1 MCGCETYECLEAFV
15 NPCNVGTELDVQ
27 AEANGTWNA
36 QILFNE
42 KWTQFG
48 FEVNAGENIVIPTSV
63 LNENYLHELRLFNTT
78 GVQTCYHLKTRYT
91 SVLSGFEPQPP
102 ISSIWQWGKLA
113 VNGNTVSDDLLG
125 GDLSTIIWINEQPV
139 DWAAQGIT
147 HTGDTLDFTAIGGAY
162 GNIIF
167 QYRSLPA

>member
-15 NPCNVGTELDVQ
+15 NPCNAGTELDVQ
-27 AEANGTWNA
+27 AEADGTWNA

-48 FEVNAGENIVIPTSV
+48 FEVNVGENIVIPTSV

-78 GVQTCYHLKTRYT
+78 GVQSCYHLKTRYT

-102 ISSIWQWGKLA
+102 VSDIWQWARLEG
-113 VNGNTVSDDLLG
+113 NGTNTLDNPLLT
-125 GDLSTIIWINEQPV
+125 GDLSMLIWINEQEQ
-139 DWAAQGIT
+139 DWAQQGIT
-147 HTGDTLDFTAIGGAY
+147 QTDTGLVFPYDFSGTL
-162 GNIIF
+162 IF
-167 QYRSLPA
+167 QYRNLPTT